1 VRAKT
6 VVEEGAVAESLD
18 WLRFFSL
25 IGRLKTLRRQGWID
39 RGVHEP
45 ESVADHS
52 FRLAL
57 MAWVLAQVRPDLNA
71 ERAAVIALV
80 HDVAEAIAGDW
91 TPFDAA
97 LRAGA
102 DRQRLFRQRPRYDP
116 EAEAQ
121 KAAAERAALQE
132 LAELLP
138 ASVGQR
144 LLQTWEEYETGHSA
158 EGRFVRQLDKI
169 ETVWQALEY
178 RAWQPELIVD
188 SFVLGALEEVTDPT
202 LRDLLVAALAAAGW
216 SVSEGA

>member
-1 VRAKT
+1 M
-6 VVEEGAVAESLD
+6 AESPD

-25 IGRLKTLRRQGWID
+25 IGRLKTLRRKGWID

-52 FRLAL
+52 FRLAF
-57 MAWVLAQVRPDLNA
+57 MAWVLAQSRPDVNA

-80 HDVAEAIAGDW
+80 HDVAEAIAGDR

-102 DRQRLFRQRPRYDP
+102 DRERLFRQRPRYDP

-121 KAAAERAALQE
+121 KTAAERAALQE
-132 LAELLP
+132 LAALLP
-138 ASVGQR
+138 PSVGQR
-144 LLQTWEEYETGHSA
+144 LLQTWEEYETGRSA
-158 EGRFVRQLDKI
+158 EGRFVRQLDKV

-178 RAWQPELIVD
+178 RARQPELIVD
-188 SFVLGALEEVTDPT
+188 SFILGALEEVTDPA
-202 LRDLLVAALAAAGW
+202 LRDLLAAALAAAGW
-216 SVSEGA
+216 SVPEGP

>member
-1 VRAKT
+1 
-6 VVEEGAVAESLD
+6 VAESPD

-57 MAWVLAQVRPDLNA
+57 MAWVLAQARPDLNA

-80 HDVAEAIAGDW
+80 HDVAEAIAGDR

-97 LRAGA
+97 LRAGV
-102 DRQRLFRQRPRYDP
+102 DRERLFRQRPRYDP

-121 KAAAERAALQE
+121 KAAAERAALRE
-132 LAELLP
+132 LAALLP
-138 ASVGQR
+138 PSVGQC
-144 LLQTWEEYETGHSA
+144 LLEAWEEYETGRSA
-158 EGRFVRQLDKI
+158 EGRFVRQLDKV

-178 RAWQPELIVD
+178 RAQQPELIID
-188 SFVLGALEEVTDPT
+188 SFVLGALEEVTDSA
-202 LRDLLVAALAAAGW
+202 LRDLLAAALAAAGW
-216 SVSEGA
+216 SRPEGR